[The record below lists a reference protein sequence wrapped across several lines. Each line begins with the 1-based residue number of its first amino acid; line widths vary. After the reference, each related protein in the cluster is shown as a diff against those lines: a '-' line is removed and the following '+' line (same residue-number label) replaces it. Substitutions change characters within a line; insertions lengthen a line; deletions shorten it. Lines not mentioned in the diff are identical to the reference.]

1 MADEKVKIA
10 DGIFVNEDLH
20 APKRLTPLGKSYTS
34 LVKVLKYSF
43 SFAVLLVFGV
53 IIAKLSGT
61 DQQHQQAI
69 DPTQKEIAKTTPGQI
84 EVVGAKYEGVD
95 EKGNPY
101 TITAD
106 KANRSTK
113 QEDDGILFEM
123 PVTDIVLNDKTWLA
137 LKAAG
142 GFFNRFS
149 ENIMMEDG
157 VIAYHDSGYEVNMR
171 NIVINLKD
179 KSGSTASPV
188 YVQGPMGSAEAQ
200 NMEVKPGAERII
212 FGGPVNIKIFDLS
225 LIKG

>member
-1 MADEKVKIA
+1 MDDKKVKISE
-10 DGIFVNEDLH
+10 GIFVDNDLH
-20 APKRLTPLGKSYTS
+20 APKRLTPLGKSYTT
-34 LVKVLKYSF
+34 LVKILKYSF
-43 SFAVLLVFGV
+43 SFAAILVFGAL
-53 IIAKLSGT
+53 IAKLSGT
-61 DQQHQQAI
+61 DQAPQTV
-69 DPTQKEIAKTTPGQI
+69 DPTKKEIAKTTPGQI

-106 KANRSTK
+106 KANRSAKT
-113 QEDDGILFEM
+113 EDDGILFDN
-123 PVTDIVLNDKTWLA
+123 PVTDIVLGDKTWLA

-157 VIAYHDSGYEVNMR
+157 VIAYHDSGYEINMR
-171 NIVINLKD
+171 NIIINLKD

-188 YVQGPMGSAEAQ
+188 YVQGPMGSASAQ
-200 NMEVKPGAERII
+200 NMEVKAGGETII
-212 FGGPVNIKIFDLS
+212 LGGPINIKIFDLS